1 VCISLLSVIISFCI
15 QSPMKVSKGCMISNI
30 CCDRTIKV

>member
-15 QSPMKVSKGCMISNI
+15 QSPMKVNADCVTSNI
-30 CCDRTIKV
+30 CCDRTSKA